1 MMPPSRCGARGRLE
15 DDRNGDAPR
24 APLTHRYALARYARA
39 QAELGA
45 WRVELLA
52 LDFIFDRAPRS
63 ETWEGWGACTV
74 VSAGRTDG
82 VAAARAARARGAGA
96 DAIIAS
102 SPAEEVLRFVNL
114 HLADAGDDGD
124 GAASSGAPPRAR
136 LAMTHDYNGIPFG
149 PFTRRARRKRAA
161 HRELLAGWTLLC
173 DSRHLAEYVR
183 RHAARERVALA
194 GARVCYGAAY
204 HYFAAWV
211 APPPRAPPPFYDV
224 AARAE
229 SAFATVVSPCPAKGL
244 ALLRALAAR
253 LPRVPFAAVC
263 TGWTNDATRLL
274 LRREGVTL
282 LPAALAVDDFYRR
295 TKVLLVPSVWPEAY
309 GLVATEA
316 ALRGI
321 PVVSTDVGGVP
332 EANPLRD
339 FAVRVGLVYDAA
351 SGYHRGTTLAAHEA
365 RLIAR
370 ETARAAAA
378 PPPPPPCDRE
388 PASSDD
394 DDDDRRARIARDPN
408 GRPSALDVARA
419 RRQLEA
425 LRYVATDEEVAPLAT
440 LVERLFADDSSF
452 LRESAA
458 RARAAAEAF
467 VARHRDG
474 LARLLQDDILCVAV
488 DQAPRGAPT
497 LL

>member
-1 MMPPSRCGARGRLE
+1 MPPSRCGARGRLE

-183 RHAARERVALA
+183 RESGPANWYSRCRPA
-194 GARVCYGAAY
+194 GGDRRR
-204 HYFAAWV
+204 
-211 APPPRAPPPFYDV
+211 PRATTAPHLPPW
-224 AARAE
+224 A
-229 SAFATVVSPCPAKGL
+229 VSRLRP
-244 ALLRALAAR
+244 LLRAPERAAWRLAVGAVA
-253 LPRVPFAAVC
+253 RVPPPQSRHGCSAFQ
-263 TGWTNDATRLL
+263 
-274 LRREGVTL
+274 LR
-282 LPAALAVDDFYRR
+282 P
-295 TKVLLVPSVWPEAY
+295 
-309 GLVATEA
+309 
-316 ALRGI
+316 
-321 PVVSTDVGGVP
+321 
-332 EANPLRD
+332 
-339 FAVRVGLVYDAA
+339 
-351 SGYHRGTTLAAHEA
+351 
-365 RLIAR
+365 
-370 ETARAAAA
+370 
-378 PPPPPPCDRE
+378 
-388 PASSDD
+388 
-394 DDDDRRARIARDPN
+394 
-408 GRPSALDVARA
+408 
-419 RRQLEA
+419 
-425 LRYVATDEEVAPLAT
+425 
-440 LVERLFADDSSF
+440 
-452 LRESAA
+452 
-458 RARAAAEAF
+458 
-467 VARHRDG
+467 
-474 LARLLQDDILCVAV
+474 
-488 DQAPRGAPT
+488 
-497 LL
+497 